1 VVWGGRFTFLKK
13 AMSVLVALIILGVF
27 DVARRTWP
35 GWATVLTGLV
45 GFHAPDVPLW
55 AQSEYAAS
63 SSPWKE
69 ILPLLGWAAGGF
81 ASQVWYTYWVM
92 GAGYGM
98 AHSRDYGQPL
108 NSDELR
114 DLSVETAHRLKQWCR
129 LVYLDGSMACVIGI
143 SVTAAFMIAGA
154 GVLGPVH
161 IAPQGSAVALE
172 LSTLFSKQWGKL
184 GGDLFFLAG
193 LAAMIST
200 LLGQFAGWPRLLAD
214 CGRILIPG
222 VARYSWKVQFRT
234 VLLAYAASNMII
246 VYTFGLQPVFL
257 VKVGAVLDGLLL
269 TPLQALAVGLTLYL
283 VMPKLFSQEVR
294 RILKPHPIFALGLA
308 LAFVVFG
315 YFCVFQ
321 FPYVLRK

>member
-1 VVWGGRFTFLKK
+1 
-13 AMSVLVALIILGVF
+13 MSVLVALIILGVF

-184 GGDLFFLAG
+184 GGDLFILAG